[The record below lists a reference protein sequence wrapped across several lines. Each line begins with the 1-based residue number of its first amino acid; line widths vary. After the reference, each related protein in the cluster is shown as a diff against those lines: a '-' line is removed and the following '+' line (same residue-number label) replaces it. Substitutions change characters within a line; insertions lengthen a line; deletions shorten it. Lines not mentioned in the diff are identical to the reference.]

1 MINIL
6 SFQCF
11 FAIIALIEDGDRMS
25 IMKLAMA
32 LEKFDFGFNK
42 LSYELLEE
50 IKPEGITSVQFTIL
64 QYLSDGESITLSQI
78 SCCLGMSV
86 PNTSREVKKL
96 FEKSLIRKIPDEYD
110 KRASLISLSPTGSEL
125 MNAAFTRLKKNI
137 AVKYAHLESG
147 EIVEVVKALAF
158 ISEKLL
164 K

>member
-1 MINIL
+1 
-6 SFQCF
+6 
-11 FAIIALIEDGDRMS
+11 MS
-25 IMKLAMA
+25 IMKLALA
-32 LEKFDFGFNK
+32 LERFGFGFNK

-64 QYLSDGESITLSQI
+64 QYLSDGQRITLSQI
-78 SCCLGMSV
+78 SCCLGTSV

-96 FEKSLIRKIPDEYD
+96 FEKSLIQKIPDEHD
-110 KRASLISLSPTGSEL
+110 KRASLISLSPTGAEL

-147 EIVEVVKALAF
+147 EIDEVIMALAL